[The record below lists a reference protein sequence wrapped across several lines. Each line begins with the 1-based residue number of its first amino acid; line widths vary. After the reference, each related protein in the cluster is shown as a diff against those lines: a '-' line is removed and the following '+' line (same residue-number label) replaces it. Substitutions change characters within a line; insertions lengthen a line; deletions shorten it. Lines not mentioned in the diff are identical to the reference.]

1 MQQPYGHKGARAMIR
16 AFIVDDEKPAR
27 EELAYLLDETGL
39 VELVGEASNVRDAVT
54 LIKTI
59 QAEVIFLDIN
69 MPGFSGLQ
77 LAEVLATHPNPPAV
91 VFVTA
96 YSEFAVKAFEVD
108 AVDYILKPVDP
119 ERLRTALEKVRKGRT
134 PCLDLSTRL
143 TVTKGGKKHFIS
155 SADITYLMAKDDYS
169 YIYAEGQRYLSTS
182 SLTAL
187 EEKLAGAGFYR
198 AHRRYLVN
206 LAKIRSVEPQEGG
219 TLELTIDDEEG
230 TKIPVSRRRVSGIK
244 KEMGL

>member
-1 MQQPYGHKGARAMIR
+1 MIR

-27 EELAYLLDETGL
+27 EELAYLLDETGS
-39 VELVGEASNVRDAVT
+39 VEVVGEAANVRDAVT

-59 QAEVIFLDIN
+59 PAEVIFLDIN

-119 ERLRTALEKVRKGRT
+119 ERLKVALEKVRKGRT

-169 YIYAEGQRYLSTS
+169 YIFAEDQRYLSTS

-206 LAKIRSVEPQEGG
+206 LAKVRSVEPHDGG
-219 TLELTIDDEEG
+219 TLELTIDDAES
-230 TKIPVSRRRVSGIK
+230 TKIPVSRRRVSGLK